1 MKEASSLQKGS
12 ILINPSVSYL
22 ETAIQAAQEAG
33 ELLRSHFHKEKNVDE
48 AQHHDLKLELDRK
61 AQELIFDRIAQQFP
75 DHALY
80 GEEGIGG
87 NQDSDYQW
95 IVDPIDGTVNFFYG
109 IPHFCVSIAM
119 RKGADILVGVIH
131 DPMTGETWTA
141 ERGGKV
147 LLNGEP
153 LHVSKRTQLEE
164 SIVFIGCGKDEEA
177 LKIGLER
184 FRKASLRCRKMR
196 MMGSAALAM
205 AYTASGR
212 LDAYVE
218 SRISLWD
225 IAAGQLILEMAGGSC
240 ELKPHANN
248 PEVYSIKATNGLIPI
263 DEVL

>member
-1 MKEASSLQKGS
+1 MTF
-12 ILINPSVSYL
+12 L
-22 ETAIQAAQEAG
+22 ETALSAAQEAG
-33 ELLRSHFHKEKNVDE
+33 ELLREHFHQDKTVDE
-48 AQHHDLKLELDRK
+48 ALHHDLKLELDRQ
-61 AQELIFDRIAQQFP
+61 AQDLIFARISAEFP

-80 GEEGIGG
+80 GEEGLGG
-87 NQDSDYQW
+87 NQSSDHQW

-109 IPHFCVSIAM
+109 IPHFCVSIAI
-119 RKGADILVGVIH
+119 RKGEDILAGVIH

-141 ERGGKV
+141 EKDGEV
-147 LLNGEP
+147 LLNGQP
-153 LHVSKRTQLEE
+153 LHVSKRTKLEE
-164 SIVFIGCGKDEEA
+164 AIVFIGCGKDEEA

-196 MMGSAALAM
+196 MMGSAALGM

-225 IAAGQLILEMAGGSC
+225 IAAGKLILEMAGGSC
-240 ELKPHANN
+240 ELTPN
-248 PEVYSIKATNGLIPI
+248 PSNPDIYSIKATNGLIPI

>member
-1 MKEASSLQKGS
+1 MT
-12 ILINPSVSYL
+12 YL
-22 ETAIQAAQEAG
+22 ETAVNAAQEAG
-33 ELLRSHFHKEKNVDE
+33 ELLRKNFHQDKHVDE

-61 AQELIFDRIAQQFP
+61 SQDLIFERIAAQYP

-80 GEEGIGG
+80 GEEGLGG

-109 IPHFCVSIAM
+109 IPHFCVSIAL
-119 RKGADILVGVIH
+119 RQGEDLLVGVIH

-141 ERGGKV
+141 EKDGAV
-147 LLNGEP
+147 LLNGQP
-153 LHVSKRTQLEE
+153 LQVSKRTKLEE
-164 SIVFIGCGKDEEA
+164 AIVFIGCGKDEEA

-196 MMGSAALAM
+196 MMGSAALGM

-225 IAAGQLILEMAGGSC
+225 IAAGKLILEMAGGAC
-240 ELKPHANN
+240 ELQPHADN
-248 PEVYSIKATNGLIPI
+248 PDIYAIKATNGLIPI

>member
-1 MKEASSLQKGS
+1 MTF
-12 ILINPSVSYL
+12 L
-22 ETAIQAAQEAG
+22 ETAVDAARKAG
-33 ELLRSHFHKEKNVDE
+33 ELLRANFHQDKSVDE
-48 AQHHDLKLELDRK
+48 AKHHDLKLELDRK
-61 AQELIFDRIAQQFP
+61 TQDLIFGCLAARFP

-80 GEEGIGG
+80 GEEGLGG

-109 IPHFCVSIAM
+109 IPHFCVSIAL
-119 RKGADILVGVIH
+119 RQGEEILVGVIH

-141 ERGGKV
+141 ERGGEV
-147 LLNGEP
+147 LLNGHP
-153 LHVSKRTQLEE
+153 LSVSKRTKLEE

-196 MMGSAALAM
+196 MMGSAALGM

-225 IAAGQLILEMAGGSC
+225 IAAGKLILEMAGGAC
-240 ELKPHANN
+240 ELIPHESN
-248 PEVYSIKATNGLIPI
+248 PEVYAIKATNGLIPI

>member
-1 MKEASSLQKGS
+1 MT
-12 ILINPSVSYL
+12 YL
-22 ETAIQAAQEAG
+22 ETAIRAAQEAG
-33 ELLRSHFHKEKNVDE
+33 ELLRANFHQPKNVDE

-61 AQELIFDRIAQQFP
+61 TQDLIFTRIAEQFP

-80 GEEGIGG
+80 GEEGLGG
-87 NQDSDYQW
+87 NQESDFQW

-119 RKGADILVGVIH
+119 RQGQDILVGVIY
-131 DPMTGETWTA
+131 DPMTNELWTA
-141 ERGGKV
+141 EKGGKV
-147 LLNGEP
+147 LLNGQP
-153 LHVSKRTQLEE
+153 LAVSKRDKLEE
-164 SIVFIGCGKDEEA
+164 AIVFIGCGKDEEA

-196 MMGSAALAM
+196 MMGSAALGM

-225 IAAGQLILEMAGGSC
+225 IAAGKLILEMAGGAC
-240 ELKPHANN
+240 ELTPNADN
-248 PEVYSIKATNGLIPI
+248 PDVYAIKASNGLIPI

>member
-1 MKEASSLQKGS
+1 MT
-12 ILINPSVSYL
+12 YL
-22 ETAIQAAQEAG
+22 ETAIAAAQEAG
-33 ELLRSHFHKEKNVDE
+33 QLLRDNFHQDKTVDE
-48 AQHHDLKLELDRK
+48 ALHHDLKLELDRK
-61 AQELIFDRIAQQFP
+61 CQDLIFERIAEQFP

-80 GEEGIGG
+80 GEEGLGG

-95 IVDPIDGTVNFFYG
+95 IVDPIDGTVNFFYE

-119 RKGADILVGVIH
+119 RHGEDILIGVIY
-131 DPMTGETWTA
+131 DPMTNEIWTA
-141 ERGGKV
+141 EKDGEV
-147 LLNGEP
+147 LLNGRP
-153 LHVSKRTQLEE
+153 LRVSARTKLEE

-225 IAAGQLILEMAGGSC
+225 IAAGKLILEMAGGAC
-240 ELKPHANN
+240 ELVPN
-248 PEVYSIKATNGLIPI
+248 PDNPDIYAIKATNGLIPI

>member
-1 MKEASSLQKGS
+1 MRALLLERGH
-12 ILINPSVSYL
+12 VTYL
-22 ETAIQAAQEAG
+22 ETAISAAQEAG
-33 ELLRSHFHKEKNVDE
+33 ELLRKNFHQPKNVDE
-48 AQHHDLKLELDRK
+48 AQHHDIKLELDRLT
-61 AQELIFDRIAQQFP
+61 QDLIFERIAAQFP

-80 GEEGIGG
+80 GEEGLGG
-87 NQDSDYQW
+87 NQDSNFQW

-109 IPHFCVSIAM
+109 IPHFCVSIAL
-119 RKGADILVGVIH
+119 REGEDILVGVIY
-131 DPMTGETWTA
+131 DPMTNELWTA
-141 ERGGKV
+141 EKGGQV
-147 LLNGEP
+147 LLNGIP
-153 LHVSKRTQLEE
+153 LSVSKRDKLEE

-177 LKIGLER
+177 LSIGLER

-225 IAAGQLILEMAGGSC
+225 IAAGQLILEMAGGWC
-240 ELKPHANN
+240 ELVPN
-248 PEVYSIKATNGLIPI
+248 PEKPDVYAIKATNGRIPI

>member
-1 MKEASSLQKGS
+1 MT
-12 ILINPSVSYL
+12 YL
-22 ETAIQAAQEAG
+22 ETAVAAAQEAG
-33 ELLRSHFHKEKNVDE
+33 ELLRANFHKDKTVDE
-48 AQHHDLKLELDRK
+48 ALHHDLKLELDRK
-61 AQELIFDRIAQQFP
+61 CQELIFERISKQYP

-87 NQDSDYQW
+87 NQDSNCQW

-119 RKGADILVGVIH
+119 REGDEILAGVIY
-131 DPMTGETWTA
+131 DPMTNELWTA
-141 ERGGKV
+141 EKGGEV
-147 LLNGEP
+147 LLNGQP
-153 LHVSKRTQLEE
+153 LRVSSRTQLEE
-164 SIVFIGCGKDEEA
+164 AIVFIGCGKDEEA
-177 LKIGLER
+177 LAIGLER

-240 ELKPHANN
+240 ELTPNPDDPHIYA
-248 PEVYSIKATNGLIPI
+248 IIATNGLIPI
-263 DEVL
+263 EEVL